1 MMWAAIV
8 LGVIG
13 VVAAGL
19 LYVVARRFSVD
30 DDPRIDQVE
39 GLLPG
44 ANCGGCGFSGCR
56 AFAQACCN
64 ATSLEGLSCPGSD
77 RSTMGRI
84 ASVLGLRNDS
94 CSDVRRVAIVGC
106 GAKCGGRQEVALYD
120 GPASCVAVA
129 AIGSGESL
137 CSYGCVG
144 MGDCVGVCP
153 FDAMS
158 VNSETKIPEVDHS
171 RCTGCG
177 RCAERCPRS
186 VISIRQVR
194 VQAVFRYVAC
204 SNASPGQ
211 LAVKACRSAC
221 IACGKCERVCA
232 SSAITFGRCGDGVSR
247 VAPARI
253 DAMKCTGCGM
263 CGSACPTGAIRM
275 AEG

>member
-1 MMWAAIV
+1 MWAAIV

-13 VVAAGL
+13 IVAAGL

-84 ASVLGLRNDS
+84 ASALGLQNES
-94 CSDVRRVAIVGC
+94 CPDVRKVATVGC
-106 GAKCGGRQEVALYD
+106 GAKCGGRQAVALYD

-153 FDAMS
+153 FDAIS

-177 RCAERCPRS
+177 AVCGALSS
-186 VISIRQVR
+186 VGDQYPSGEGAGSV
-194 VQAVFRYVAC
+194 YV
-204 SNASPGQ
+204 
-211 LAVKACRSAC
+211 
-221 IACGKCERVCA
+221 
-232 SSAITFGRCGDGVSR
+232 
-247 VAPARI
+247 
-253 DAMKCTGCGM
+253 CGM
-263 CGSACPTGAIRM
+263 FECFAWPAGCESLPVGLYSLWQV
-275 AEG
+275 